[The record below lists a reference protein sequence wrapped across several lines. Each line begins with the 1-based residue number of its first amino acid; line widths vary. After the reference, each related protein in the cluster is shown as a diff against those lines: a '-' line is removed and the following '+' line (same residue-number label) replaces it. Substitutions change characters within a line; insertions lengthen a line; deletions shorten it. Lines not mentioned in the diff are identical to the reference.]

1 VKEAAFPLSIR
12 VPFVR
17 SLRLTAVILKSRMQ
31 NVRTTVTSELRDT
44 VGRTF
49 RFRAECSGGFGGV
62 WDRGKRLAILVCFGF
77 EIVSAT
83 SVLGKHYVDRD
94 CRHEQRRWAPDASAS
109 AVSGHTDRYSSGSP
123 SRDPS
128 ANGPLGQDRSKTFGI
143 NERLVAVT
151 SLFFGVFRASLRIA
165 IARDMP
171 SDIAPN
177 SWLGFW
183 ERLLVAQSYE
193 WINTRRP
200 VRRHPSR
207 KERHSSQ
214 ENDRGSKSYGV
225 RWREAV
231 KPTADKPGGSQ
242 R

>member
-1 VKEAAFPLSIR
+1 MKGSAFPLSIR

-17 SLRLTAVILKSRMQ
+17 SLRLTAVTLKSRMQ

-44 VGRTF
+44 VGRTSK
-49 RFRAECSGGFGGV
+49 FRAECSGGFFGGV
-62 WDRGKRLAILVCFGF
+62 WDRG
-77 EIVSAT
+77 
-83 SVLGKHYVDRD
+83 
-94 CRHEQRRWAPDASAS
+94 
-109 AVSGHTDRYSSGSP
+109 
-123 SRDPS
+123 
-128 ANGPLGQDRSKTFGI
+128 
-143 NERLVAVT
+143 
-151 SLFFGVFRASLRIA
+151 
-165 IARDMP
+165 
-171 SDIAPN
+171 DIAPN

>member
-1 VKEAAFPLSIR
+1 MCGLPLHLSCAIRSEGPLDSARSVPAVLEAYGTEGSDWR
-12 VPFVR
+12 SWFVSVSR
-17 SLRLTAVILKSRMQ
+17 SCPR
-31 NVRTTVTSELRDT
+31 
-44 VGRTF
+44 
-49 RFRAECSGGFGGV
+49 
-62 WDRGKRLAILVCFGF
+62 
-77 EIVSAT
+77 T